1 MIEEQVARAADM
13 LRAASQVVALT
24 GAGVSAESGV
34 ATFRGAGGL
43 WEGSPVSEVATP
55 DAFAADPVRVWRFYE
70 ARRRQLAGVRPNPGH
85 LVLAS
90 WQDRFAGFTLVT
102 QNVDGLHQAAGSSHV
117 LELHGSIWRVIC
129 TGCRR
134 RRDDRCVP
142 LARVPPHCDQCAA
155 IERPDIVWFGEILP
169 ADVLAEA
176 TAAVWRCEVLVVVG
190 TSALVY
196 PAAGLVHEA
205 AAAGARII
213 EVNPEQS
220 ALAAL
225 AAVAVRAPSG
235 VALPQIEAAL
245 SEG

>member
-1 MIEEQVARAADM
+1 
-13 LRAASQVVALT
+13 
-24 GAGVSAESGV
+24 
-34 ATFRGAGGL
+34 
-43 WEGSPVSEVATP
+43 
-55 DAFAADPVRVWRFYE
+55 
-70 ARRRQLAGVRPNPGH
+70 
-85 LVLAS
+85 
-90 WQDRFAGFTLVT
+90 
-102 QNVDGLHQAAGSSHV
+102 
-117 LELHGSIWRVIC
+117 
-129 TGCRR
+129 
-134 RRDDRCVP
+134 
-142 LARVPPHCDQCAA
+142 VPPHCDQCAA